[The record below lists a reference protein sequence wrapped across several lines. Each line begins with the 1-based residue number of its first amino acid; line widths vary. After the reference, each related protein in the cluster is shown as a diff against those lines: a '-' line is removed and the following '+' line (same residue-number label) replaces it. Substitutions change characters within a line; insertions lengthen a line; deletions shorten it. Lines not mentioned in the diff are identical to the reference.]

1 MCISTNTRIYTDCT
15 YTEKKTHTIY
25 STRITVKTGRQKKSI
40 RREKRRDYRGKMEKK
55 VVSSFW
61 KLTFWL
67 SCFCVLL
74 STVVFALLHMPVRQF
89 SGDGDGN
96 GDVILGEERRGITPA
111 VVVGEK
117 WGVDRYRLR
126 ESEKGYVSLGKSV
139 SNAD

>member
-1 MCISTNTRIYTDCT
+1 
-15 YTEKKTHTIY
+15 
-25 STRITVKTGRQKKSI
+25 
-40 RREKRRDYRGKMEKK
+40 
-55 VVSSFW
+55 
-61 KLTFWL
+61 
-67 SCFCVLL
+67 
-74 STVVFALLHMPVRQF
+74 MPVRQF